1 VPATEINTPFISK
14 KKEMVYKGMLIGR
27 RIFIEKL
34 PLDRKIQLR

>member
-14 KKEMVYKGMLIGR
+14 KKEMVYKRMLIW
-27 RIFIEKL
+27 RIFIERL